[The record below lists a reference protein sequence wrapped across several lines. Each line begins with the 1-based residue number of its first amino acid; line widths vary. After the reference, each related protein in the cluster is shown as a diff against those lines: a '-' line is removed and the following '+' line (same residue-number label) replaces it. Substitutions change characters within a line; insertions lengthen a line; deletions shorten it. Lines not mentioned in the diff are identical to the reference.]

1 MGGQI
6 NSSTGFG
13 KFLREFAE
21 NRTDLATFVD
31 VGTWDGEGSTRML
44 ADGLAGRPRGSPVPT
59 LWSFETDE
67 RMHAAASAKWAKD
80 GPENVETHL
89 VHGRLG
95 GDIAPLGLVRSSPG
109 FKNEMLQWWM
119 GEKRNLMN
127 APLKRDVLLAT
138 VDFVLL
144 DGGEFTTRDD
154 WIFAKTL
161 SPKVVALDDV
171 NTFKCRDIVAE
182 LESEPDLWKKIGGGD
197 ERNGW
202 VAFERVFPAPIPGLY
217 VVE

>member
-13 KFLREFAE
+13 AFLRDFTEK
-21 NRTDLATFVD
+21 RTDLETFVEI
-31 VGTWDGEGSTRML
+31 GTWDGEGSTRMI
-44 ADGLAGRPRGSPVPT
+44 ANGLAGRPSGSPTPT

-67 RMHAAASAKWAKD
+67 RMHAAVVDRWSKD
-80 GPENVETHL
+80 GPDNVETHF

-95 GDIAPLGLVRSSPG
+95 DDIVPLGLVRGLPY
-109 FKNEMLQWWM
+109 FKQEMLSWWM
-119 GEKRNLMN
+119 GEKRNMMN
-127 APLKRDVLLAT
+127 APMARDRLPSH

-154 WIFAKTL
+154 WNFVKTL
-161 SPKVVALDDV
+161 TPRVVALDDV
-171 NTFKCRDIVAE
+171 NCYKCSDIKRE
-182 LESEPDLWKKIGGGD
+182 LETQPDMWKKIGGED

-202 VAFERVFPAPIPGLY
+202 CVFELV
-217 VVE
+217 

>member
-13 KFLREFAE
+13 AFLLDFARG
-21 NRTDLATFVD
+21 RTDLTTFVEI
-31 VGTWDGEGSTRML
+31 GTWDGEGSTRMI
-44 ADGLAGRPRGSPVPT
+44 ANGLSARPVGSPTPV
-59 LWSFETDE
+59 LWSFETDAW
-67 RMHAAASAKWAKD
+67 MHSTVSEKWAKD
-80 GPENVETHL
+80 GPENVETHF

-95 GDIAPLGLVRSSPG
+95 EDIVPLGLVRSLPG
-109 FKNEMLQWWM
+109 FKQEMLQWWM

-127 APLKRDVLLAT
+127 SPIAQDRLPPH

-154 WIFAKTL
+154 WNFVKTL
-161 SPKVVALDDV
+161 TPRVVSLDDV
-171 NTFKCRDIVAE
+171 NTFKCADIVAE
-182 LESEPDLWKKIGGGD
+182 LESQPDMWKKLGEGG

-202 VAFERVFPAPIPGLY
+202 AVFERIDTV
-217 VVE
+217 